1 MTATARFE
9 IPFIR
14 YLDAS
19 GRLCGAPPALAR
31 DLDKLR
37 GIYRVM
43 VLTRTFDAKAVALQ
57 RTGRLGT
64 YASSLGQ
71 EAVAVSVGAAM
82 RPEDVL
88 LPFYR
93 DVGAQ
98 LRRGVGMVDIL
109 LYWGGDERGMNFRG
123 PREDFPICVPVGS
136 QVPHAVGVAT
146 AFKLRRERRVAV
158 CTMGDGATSKGDFY
172 EAINL
177 AGVWKLPVVFVVNN
191 NRWAISVPLK
201 LQTAAETLAQKAIA
215 AGFPGERVDGNDA
228 IAVGERVETALERA
242 RSGAGPTL
250 IEALTYR
257 LSDHTTADDASR
269 YRPAEEV
276 ERYRAEEPLTRL
288 RQFLI
293 DRGAWTQDQE
303 KALLAECAAR
313 VDEAVETYL
322 ATPPEAPEAMF
333 DHLYATL
340 PAALRGQREELA
352 RRGRGRGEGHG

>member
-1 MTATARFE
+1 MTTIARFE
-9 IPFIR
+9 IPFTR
-14 YLDAS
+14 YLDPS
-19 GRLCGAPPALAR
+19 GTPCGEPPALAQ

-37 GIYRVM
+37 EIYRAM
-43 VLTRTFDAKAVALQ
+43 VLTRTFDAKAISLQ

-71 EAVAVSVGAAM
+71 EAIAVAVGAAM

-109 LYWGGDERGMNFRG
+109 LYWGGNERGMDFRG

-136 QVPHAVGVAT
+136 QIPHAVGVAT

-201 LQTAAETLAQKAIA
+201 RQTAAETLAQKAVA
-215 AGFPGERVDGNDA
+215 AGFPGEQVDGNDA
-228 IAVGERVETALERA
+228 IAVYDRLEAALDRA
-242 RSGAGPTL
+242 RSGDGPTL

-269 YRPAEEV
+269 YRSAEEV
-276 ERYRAEEPLTRL
+276 ERYRAEEPVARL
-288 RQFLI
+288 RRFLI
-293 DRGAWTQDQE
+293 DYHAWSQDQE
-303 KALLAECAAR
+303 KELLADCAAR
-313 VDEAVETYL
+313 IDEAVETYL
-322 ATPPEAPEAMF
+322 ATPPEPPEAMF
-333 DHLYATL
+333 DHLYAVL
-340 PAALRGQREELA
+340 PTALREQRDEVA
-352 RRGRGRGEGHG
+352 RRSRERGQDHG